1 MYLCHLI
8 YRKMQAIHTDTII
21 ALATPAGI
29 GAIAIIRLSGPEAI
43 ALVNA
48 HFKPKFATKDL
59 MQVPSHTLHLGNIF
73 DDKHIID
80 EVLVAVF
87 KNPNSYTGEDLIEIN
102 CHGSL
107 YIQQKIIELF
117 IKKGA
122 RQAEG
127 GEFTLRA
134 FLNGK
139 IDLSQAEAVADLIA
153 AKSDAAHQIAIQQ
166 MRGGFSKDLSLL
178 RQQLL
183 DFASLI
189 ELELDFSEEDVEFA
203 NRKQLKD
210 LIHKLITNIKVLLDS
225 FTMGNVFK
233 NGIPVALIGAP
244 NVGKS
249 TLLNALLNEEKAIVS
264 EIPGTTRDAIEDE
277 ISING
282 VVFRFIDTAGIR
294 DTQDFVENIGIQKT
308 FENIDKAQ
316 LVLYI
321 MDGQDLKENQ
331 SLAPIQKRIVQLQSD
346 YPDKKILPIL
356 NKTDLLTKDRLTN
369 VQSDIPELISLS
381 ARDKTGLDKL
391 TKILAGLV
399 ATGSLSNNQTIVS
412 NARHYEALR
421 KAFTS
426 LTEVQAGLENELPS
440 DLLAIDIRD
449 SLRHLGSITGDF
461 DVDRDL
467 LGNIFA
473 NFCVGK

>member
-1 MYLCHLI
+1 
-8 YRKMQAIHTDTII
+8 MQAIHTDTII

-48 HFKPKFATKDL
+48 YFKPKFATKDL

-321 MDGQDLKENQ
+321 MDEQDLKENQ

-421 KAFTS
+421 KAVTS
-426 LTEVQAGLENELPS
+426 LTEVQVGLENELPS